1 MVSKTTKRKRR
12 QPSWLNKKEMAGSI
26 GISVQAF
33 GNWGLQPVA
42 KIGRETFYT
51 VDNVIDYCLARELK
65 KIGEHNNVAGQDFE
79 EQLSKPEL
87 SLSARLDILKVI
99 KVELENH
106 RLELQNAVLE
116 GRSLPAWA
124 VTEVLSKILSRAG
137 EIFDGLA
144 LKVKR
149 KHPKL
154 DVRVIELI
162 KAETI
167 KAMNE
172 VASVEEYIDEL
183 IENVVNEAEDRIR

>member
-1 MVSKTTKRKRR
+1 MPKQKTKKQTRR
-12 QPSWLNKKEMAGSI
+12 VGWINQKELAASI
-26 GISVQAF
+26 GISVNAF
-33 GNWGLQPVA
+33 ANWGLQPIA
-42 KIGRETFYT
+42 KIGREAFYT
-51 VDNVIDYCLARELK
+51 VNDVIDHEVERALK
-65 KIGEHNNVAGQDFE
+65 KLGEYSNLGGQNFE
-79 EQLSKPEL
+79 DNLEDPNL
-87 SLSARLDILKVI
+87 SLKARLEILKVI
-99 KVELENH
+99 KVDLENH
-106 RLELQNAVLE
+106 RLQLQNAVLE

-162 KAETI
+162 KVETI

-172 VASVEEYIDEL
+172 VARVDEYIDEL
-183 IENVVNEAEDRIR
+183 IENVVNEAEERIR